1 MKIDT
6 ASRFPHPLLSKDT
19 GDFLSGEFSIN
30 IEVEEHFRPSQVS
43 LSCSVN
49 LTEPTL
55 LREIAQGRAG
65 VGLFVT
71 CLDGYLSRLIAV
83 GLAGGKVPFQPGE
96 LIGKVAL
103 RPLVWAREGIPEF
116 SLDNCHPE
124 FGDGVIR
131 IERGAVLAMDD
142 EIVLNV
148 GREKLVQMETIFS
161 LAEAA
166 DLEGGSLALQL
177 DSDRIKILVASDIYQ
192 QLNTLRG
199 MALGKSIVLNSV
211 YLPAVMQVLDTLR
224 GGASGFEG
232 HRWHRVFTAKCE
244 HLGIAPD
251 NADLWRDAQRLLQM
265 PFSAISNA
273 TETLGEQR

>member
-6 ASRFPHPLLSKDT
+6 ASRFPHPVLSEDT
-19 GDFLSGEFSIN
+19 GDFLMGEFSIS
-30 IEVEEHFRPSQVS
+30 IQVEERFQPSQVS

-55 LREIAQGRAG
+55 LREIAEGRAR

-71 CLDGYLSRLIAV
+71 CLDGYLSRLIPV
-83 GLAGGKVPFQPGE
+83 GLTGGKIPFEPGE

-103 RPLVWAREGIPEF
+103 RPLVWACATISEF

-124 FGDGVIR
+124 FGGGSIR
-131 IERGAVLAMDD
+131 LEHGAVLGMDD
-142 EIVLNV
+142 EIIINV
-148 GREKLVQMETIFS
+148 GREKLAQMETIFS
-161 LAEAA
+161 LAEAPQ
-166 DLEGGSLALQL
+166 LEGGRLALEL
-177 DSDRIKILVASDIYQ
+177 DSDRIKILVASDTYQ
-192 QLNTLRG
+192 QLNALRG

-211 YLPAVMQVLDTLR
+211 YLPAVMQVLDSLR

-232 HRWHRVFTAKCE
+232 RRWHRVFTAKCE
-244 HLGIAPD
+244 HLGIELN

-265 PFSAISNA
+265 PFCAISNA
-273 TETLGEQR
+273 TAKIGEQQ